1 MKKYLFLLLGCVVL
15 CACDS
20 KSDDSNVVVRTCGDY
35 NVEMSFSDDGE
46 SMHAVI
52 NGDAV
57 DMTIAVSASG
67 ARYVGVLNDTD
78 VTLWG
83 QGDNWTMFL
92 NDEAP
97 IECVAK

>member
-1 MKKYLFLLLGCVVL
+1 MKKYLFLLFGIMILCGC
-15 CACDS
+15 DG
-20 KSDDSNVVVRTCGDY
+20 KSDDSNVVVRQCSEY
-35 NVEMSFSDDGE
+35 NVEMSFSDEGE

-57 DMTIAVSASG
+57 DMTIAISASG

-83 QGDNWTMFL
+83 QGDNWIMFL

-97 IECVAK
+97 IECTAK

>member
-15 CACDS
+15 CGCDG
-20 KSDDSNVVVRTCGDY
+20 KSDDSNVIVRQCGEY
-35 NVEMSFSDDGE
+35 SVEMSFSDDGE

-57 DMTIAVSASG
+57 DMAIAISASG
-67 ARYVGVLNDTD
+67 SRYVGFLNDTD

-97 IECVAK
+97 IECTAK